1 MSEKRKIWQQNSPN
15 SQLKNSVNTELKRNE
30 IGGQFDMPQSRRPQF
45 RPRRDARSVNNKQGL
60 AGWLAGWRAG
70 WLAGLGCVDVDVAFG
85 SGINKGW
92 LAGWLAGWLG
102 WL

>member
-1 MSEKRKIWQQNSPN
+1 MEPRTKTSTPQKQVKIDKKRPARGPAAS
-15 SQLKNSVNTELKRNE
+15 
-30 IGGQFDMPQSRRPQF
+30 GRRPQF

-85 SGINKGW
+85 SEINKGW